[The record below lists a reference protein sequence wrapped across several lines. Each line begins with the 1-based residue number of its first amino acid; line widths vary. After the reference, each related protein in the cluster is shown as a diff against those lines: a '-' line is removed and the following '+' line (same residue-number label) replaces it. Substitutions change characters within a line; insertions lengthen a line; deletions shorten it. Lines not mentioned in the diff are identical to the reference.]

1 MHRTKQS
8 PFVNNF
14 RNVCE
19 ALDKHLVFS
28 TVYEINIE
36 SERAHVCMQN
46 EYRKKVLC
54 ANYIIYDAI
63 AKKIFQELN

>member
-1 MHRTKQS
+1 MYRTKQS

-19 ALDKHLVFS
+19 ALDTHLVFS

-36 SERAHVCMQN
+36 SERAHICRMN
-46 EYRKKVLC
+46 IERKYFVQT
-54 ANYIIYDAI
+54 I
-63 AKKIFQELN
+63 